1 MHAWYSPC
9 MLGTLASALHYIIE
23 QKWADS
29 ADLFH

>member
-1 MHAWYSPC
+1 